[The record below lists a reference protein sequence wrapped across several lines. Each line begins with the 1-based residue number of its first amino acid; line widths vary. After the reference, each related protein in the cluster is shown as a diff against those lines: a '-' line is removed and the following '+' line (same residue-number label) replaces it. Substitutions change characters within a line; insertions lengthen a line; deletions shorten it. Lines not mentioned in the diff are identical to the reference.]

1 MIQNLTALFIKMFT
15 MLSILNF
22 LKSNYKIVLLALA
35 AGFVVYSINLKIEN
49 RKLHRSIENQRENL
63 KELEKKNGSLVF
75 NKKDFKDYLKTSNS
89 AEIKRVREVAKGNNI
104 KLSEV
109 KEAQVSKYH
118 FIDTIFHDSI
128 VPVYREVS
136 ILNDSQYSRPF
147 TLTKEC
153 YEIEG
158 FINSKDRNSTLLLSR
173 VEFTDTLVNIVYEK
187 KPKWFQFWKWF
198 RRRKVERISV
208 GKCGNIEF
216 RNFKEEN
223 R

>member
-15 MLSILNF
+15 MLSIFNF
-22 LKSNYKIVLLALA
+22 LKSNYKIMLLALA

-109 KEAQVSKYH
+109 KEAQV
-118 FIDTIFHDSI
+118 
-128 VPVYREVS
+128 
-136 ILNDSQYSRPF
+136 
-147 TLTKEC
+147 
-153 YEIEG
+153 
-158 FINSKDRNSTLLLSR
+158 
-173 VEFTDTLVNIVYEK
+173 
-187 KPKWFQFWKWF
+187 
-198 RRRKVERISV
+198 
-208 GKCGNIEF
+208 
-216 RNFKEEN
+216 
-223 R
+223 